1 MNSES
6 ILKIVYER
14 YDGVTEAFP
23 FADGNDFT
31 NWTSNHF
38 LVEESL
44 YRLLSREDINEIKVV
59 RWPRHARQTVEFL
72 WNIDEGVVVSSPM
85 LEVE

>member
-44 YRLLSREDINEIKVV
+44 YRLLSREDINEVKVV
-59 RWPRHARQTVEFL
+59 DGLDMLVFL
-72 WNIDEGVVVSSPM
+72 WNIDKGVVVSSPM